1 MDLKRRNN
9 DWIYSSVVLL
19 EHLDKLI
26 VIKLSITILK
36 EVNIVD
42 NRIACHLSQ

>member
-9 DWIYSSVVLL
+9 DWIYSSVILL

-36 EVNIVD
+36 EVD
-42 NRIACHLSQ
+42 SR